1 MNKKEVL
8 NYLSKNL
15 TFNSSEIEKLDVF
28 QKELLKYNDSYNLI
42 GSSTLNDIWTRHILD
57 SSQIIKFINFDKD
70 NSLSDLGT
78 GAGLPGLIL
87 AIYGQK
93 YEFHVKLYEKSKVK
107 CIFLDK
113 ILGILKLKKVKV
125 ICSNVNNE
133 HIDSNYVICRAF
145 RKLDY
150 IMNISRENTKVNHKL
165 IILKGKNA
173 LEEINMLQM
182 KEQYRY
188 EVKDSITDKES
199 KILIFDV
206 KKK

>member
-1 MNKKEVL
+1 MNKDQVL

-15 TFNSSEIEKLDVF
+15 KFNSSEIEKIDIF
-28 QKELLKYNDSYNLI
+28 QKELIKFNANYNLI
-42 GSSTLNDIWTRHILD
+42 GTSTLNDIWLRHILD
-57 SSQIIKFINFDKD
+57 SAQIVKFIDFNKD

-87 AIYGQK
+87 AIYAQK

-107 CIFLDK
+107 CIFLDR
-113 ILGILKLKKVKV
+113 ILSILKLNRVKV
-125 ICSNVNNE
+125 ICSNINNE
-133 HIDSNYVICRAF
+133 QIDTNYATCRAF

-150 IMNISRENTKVNHKL
+150 ILNISRENVKVNHKL

>member
-1 MNKKEVL
+1 MNKEEVL
-8 NYLSKNL
+8 KYLSKNL
-15 TFNSSEIEKLDVF
+15 KFNSSEIEKLDVF

-57 SSQIIKFINFDKD
+57 SAQIIKFIDFEKD
-70 NSLSDLGT
+70 NSLSDFGT
-78 GAGLPGLIL
+78 GAGFPGLIL
-87 AIYGQK
+87 AIYAQK
-93 YEFHVKLYEKSKVK
+93 YQLHVKLYEKSKVK
-107 CIFLDK
+107 CIFLGQ
-113 ILGILKLKKVKV
+113 ILKILKLKRVSV
-125 ICSNVNNE
+125 ICSNINNE
-133 HIDSNYVICRAF
+133 QIDTSYVTCRAF

-150 IMNISRENTKVNHKL
+150 IINISRENVKVNHKL

-199 KILIFDV
+199 KILIFDM

>member
-1 MNKKEVL
+1 MNKEEVL

-15 TFNSSEIEKLDVF
+15 IFNSSEIEKLDVF

-57 SSQIIKFINFDKD
+57 SAQIIKFIDFKKD
-70 NSLSDLGT
+70 NSLSDFGT
-78 GAGLPGLIL
+78 GAGFPGLIL
-87 AIYGQK
+87 AIYAQK
-93 YEFHVKLYEKSKVK
+93 YDFHVKLYEKSKVK

-125 ICSNVNNE
+125 ICSNVSNE
-133 HIDSNYVICRAF
+133 YIDSNYVICRAF

>member
-1 MNKKEVL
+1 MNKDQVL

-15 TFNSSEIEKLDVF
+15 KFNSSEIEKIDIF
-28 QKELLKYNDSYNLI
+28 QKELIKFNANYNLI
-42 GSSTLNDIWTRHILD
+42 GASTLNDIWFRHILD
-57 SSQIIKFINFDKD
+57 SAQIVKFIDFNKD

-78 GAGLPGLIL
+78 GAGFPGLIL
-87 AIYGQK
+87 AIYAQK

-107 CIFLDK
+107 CIFLGQ
-113 ILGILKLKKVKV
+113 ILRILKLNRVNV
-125 ICSNVNNE
+125 ICSNINNE
-133 HIDSNYVICRAF
+133 EIDTNYATCRAF

-150 IMNISRENTKVNHKL
+150 ILNISRENVKVNHKL

-173 LEEINMLQM
+173 LDEINMLQM
-182 KEQYRY
+182 KEQYMY

-199 KILIFDV
+199 KILIFDM

>member
-1 MNKKEVL
+1 MNKEEVL

-28 QKELLKYNDSYNLI
+28 QNELIKYNDSYNLI
-42 GSSTLNDIWTRHILD
+42 GSSTLNDIWNRHILD
-57 SSQIIKFINFDKD
+57 SAQIIKFIDFKKK
-70 NSLSDLGT
+70 NSLSDFGT
-78 GAGLPGLIL
+78 GAGFPGLIL
-87 AIYGQK
+87 AIYSQK
-93 YEFHVKLYEKSKVK
+93 YEFHVKLYEKSNVK
-107 CIFLDK
+107 CIFLNK
-113 ILGILKLKKVKV
+113 ILDILKLKKVKV
-125 ICSNVNNE
+125 ICSNISNE
-133 HIDSNYVICRAF
+133 YIDSNYVICRAF

-173 LEEINMLQM
+173 LEEINMLQL

>member
-1 MNKKEVL
+1 MNKDKVL

-15 TFNSSEIEKLDVF
+15 KFNSSEIEKIDIF
-28 QKELLKYNDSYNLI
+28 QMELIKFNANYNLI
-42 GSSTLNDIWTRHILD
+42 GTSTLNDIWLRHILD
-57 SSQIIKFINFDKD
+57 SAQIVKFIDFNKD

-87 AIYGQK
+87 AIYAQK
-93 YEFHVKLYEKSKVK
+93 YGFHVKLYEKSKVK
-107 CIFLDK
+107 CIFLDQ
-113 ILGILKLKKVKV
+113 ILGKLKLNTVKI
-125 ICSNVNNE
+125 ICSNIINE
-133 HIDSNYVICRAF
+133 NIDTNYVICRAF

-173 LEEINMLQM
+173 LKEINMLQM
-182 KEQYRY
+182 KEQYMY

-199 KILIFDV
+199 KILIFDM

>member
-1 MNKKEVL
+1 MNKDQVL

-15 TFNSSEIEKLDVF
+15 KFNSSEIEKIDIF
-28 QKELLKYNDSYNLI
+28 QKELIKFNANYNLI
-42 GSSTLNDIWTRHILD
+42 GTSTLNDIWLRHILD
-57 SSQIIKFINFDKD
+57 SAQIVKFIDFNKD

-87 AIYGQK
+87 AIYAQK

-113 ILGILKLKKVKV
+113 ILGILNLKKVKV
-125 ICSNVNNE
+125 ICSNVSNE
-133 HIDSNYVICRAF
+133 YIDSNYIICRAF
-145 RKLDY
+145 QKLDY

>member
-1 MNKKEVL
+1 MNKDQVL

-15 TFNSSEIEKLDVF
+15 KFNSSEIEKIDIF
-28 QKELLKYNDSYNLI
+28 QKELIKFNANYNLI
-42 GSSTLNDIWTRHILD
+42 GTSTLNDIWLRHILD
-57 SSQIIKFINFDKD
+57 SAQIVKFIDFNKD

-87 AIYGQK
+87 AIYAQK

-113 ILGILKLKKVKV
+113 ILGILNLKKVKV

-150 IMNISRENTKVNHKL
+150 IMNISRENVKVNHKL

-199 KILIFDV
+199 KILIFDM

>member
-1 MNKKEVL
+1 MNKEQVL
-8 NYLSKNL
+8 YYLSKNL
-15 TFNSSEIEKLDVF
+15 KFNSSEIEKIDIF
-28 QKELLKYNDSYNLI
+28 QKELIKFNANYNLI
-42 GSSTLNDIWTRHILD
+42 GTSTLNGIWLRHILD
-57 SSQIIKFINFDKD
+57 SAQIVKFIDFNKD

-87 AIYGQK
+87 AIYAQK
-93 YEFHVKLYEKSKVK
+93 YEFHVKLYEKSRVK

-113 ILGILKLKKVKV
+113 ILGKLKLNTVKI
-125 ICSNVNNE
+125 ICSNIINE
-133 HIDSNYVICRAF
+133 NIDTNYVICRAF

-199 KILIFDV
+199 KILIFDM

>member
-1 MNKKEVL
+1 MNKEQVL

-15 TFNSSEIEKLDVF
+15 KFSSSDIEKIDIF
-28 QKELLKYNDSYNLI
+28 QKELIKFNANYNLI
-42 GSSTLNDIWTRHILD
+42 GTSTLNDIWLRHILD
-57 SSQIIKFINFDKD
+57 SAQIVKFIDFNKD
-70 NSLSDLGT
+70 NNLSDLGT

-87 AIYGQK
+87 AIYAQK

-107 CIFLDK
+107 CIFLNK
-113 ILGILKLKKVKV
+113 ILGILKLKKVK
-125 ICSNVNNE
+125 ITCSNVGNE
-133 HIDSNYVICRAF
+133 NIDSNYVICRAF

>member
-1 MNKKEVL
+1 MNKDQVL

-15 TFNSSEIEKLDVF
+15 KFNSSEIEKIDVF
-28 QKELLKYNDSYNLI
+28 QKELIKFNANYNLI
-42 GSSTLNDIWTRHILD
+42 GASTLNDIWLRHILD
-57 SSQIIKFINFDKD
+57 SAQIVKFIDFNKD

-87 AIYGQK
+87 AIYAQK

-107 CIFLDK
+107 CLFLDE
-113 ILGILKLKKVKV
+113 ILSILKLNRVNV
-125 ICSNVNNE
+125 VCSNINNE
-133 HIDSNYVICRAF
+133 QIDTNYATCRAF

-150 IMNISRENTKVNHKL
+150 ILNISRENVKVNHKL

-188 EVKDSITDKES
+188 DVKDSITDKES

>member
-1 MNKKEVL
+1 MNKEQVL

-15 TFNSSEIEKLDVF
+15 KYNSSEIKKIDLF
-28 QKELLKYNDSYNLI
+28 QKEVIKFNANYNLI
-42 GSSTLNDIWTRHILD
+42 GTSTLNDIWFRHILD
-57 SSQIIKFINFDKD
+57 SAQIVKFIDFNKD

-87 AIYGQK
+87 AIYAQK

-107 CIFLDK
+107 CIFLDQ
-113 ILGILKLKKVKV
+113 ILSILKLNRVNV
-125 ICSNVNNE
+125 ICSNINNE
-133 HIDSNYVICRAF
+133 QIDTNYATCRAF

-150 IMNISRENTKVNHKL
+150 ILNISRENIKVNHKL

>member
-1 MNKKEVL
+1 MNKEEVL
-8 NYLSKNL
+8 NYLSKNIK
-15 TFNSSEIEKLDVF
+15 FNNSEIEKLDIF
-28 QKELLKYNDSYNLI
+28 QKELLKYNDRYNLI

-57 SSQIIKFINFDKD
+57 SSQIIKFIDFNKD

-78 GAGLPGLIL
+78 GAGLPGLVL
-87 AIYGQK
+87 AIYAQK

-113 ILGILKLKKVKV
+113 ISDILKLKKTKV
-125 ICSNVNNE
+125 IFSNVNNE
-133 HIDSNYVICRAF
+133 YINSNYVICRAF

>member
-1 MNKKEVL
+1 MNKEEVL
-8 NYLSKNL
+8 NYLSKNIK
-15 TFNSSEIEKLDVF
+15 FNSSEIEKLDVF
-28 QKELLKYNDSYNLI
+28 QKELLKFNDSYNLI

-57 SSQIIKFINFDKD
+57 SAQIIKFIDFNKN

-78 GAGLPGLIL
+78 GGGFPGLIL
-87 AIYGQK
+87 AVYAQK

-107 CIFLDK
+107 CIFLDQ
-113 ILGILKLKKVKV
+113 ILRVLKLKRVNA
-125 ICSNVNNE
+125 ICSNINNE
-133 HIDSNYVICRAF
+133 QIDTNYVTCRAF

-150 IMNISRENTKVNHKL
+150 ILNISRENVKVNHKL

>member
-1 MNKKEVL
+1 MNKDQVL

-15 TFNSSEIEKLDVF
+15 KFSSSEIEKIDIF
-28 QKELLKYNDSYNLI
+28 QKELIKFNANYNLI
-42 GSSTLNDIWTRHILD
+42 GTSTLNDVWLRHILD
-57 SSQIIKFINFDKD
+57 SAQIVKFIDFNRD

-87 AIYGQK
+87 AIYAQK

-107 CIFLDK
+107 CIFLAQ
-113 ILGILKLKKVKV
+113 ILRILKLKRVSV
-125 ICSNVNNE
+125 ICSNINNE
-133 HIDSNYVICRAF
+133 QIDTNYVTCRAF

-150 IMNISRENTKVNHKL
+150 ILTISRENVKVNHKL

-173 LEEINMLQM
+173 LDEINMLQM
-182 KEQYRY
+182 KEQYMY

-199 KILIFDV
+199 KILIFDM

>member
-1 MNKKEVL
+1 MNKEEVL
-8 NYLSKNL
+8 KYLSKNL
-15 TFNSSEIEKLDVF
+15 KFNSSEIEKLDVF

-57 SSQIIKFINFDKD
+57 SAQIIKFVDFKKE
-70 NSLSDLGT
+70 NSLSDFGT
-78 GAGLPGLIL
+78 GAGFPGLII
-87 AIYGQK
+87 AIYAQK

-107 CIFLDK
+107 RIFLAQ
-113 ILGILKLKKVKV
+113 ILRILKLKRVSV
-125 ICSNVNNE
+125 ICSNINNE
-133 HIDSNYVICRAF
+133 QIDTNYVTCRAF

-150 IMNISRENTKVNHKL
+150 ILNISRENVKVNHKL

-199 KILIFDV
+199 KILIFDM

>member
-1 MNKKEVL
+1 MNKDQVL

-15 TFNSSEIEKLDVF
+15 KFNSSEIEKIDIF
-28 QKELLKYNDSYNLI
+28 QKELIKFNANYNLI
-42 GSSTLNDIWTRHILD
+42 GTSTLNDIWLRHILD
-57 SSQIIKFINFDKD
+57 SAQIVKFIDFNKD

-87 AIYGQK
+87 AIYAQK

-113 ILGILKLKKVKV
+113 ILGLLNLKKVKV
-125 ICSNVNNE
+125 ICSNVSNE
-133 HIDSNYVICRAF
+133 YIDSNYVICRAF

>member
-1 MNKKEVL
+1 MNKEEVL
-8 NYLSKNL
+8 NYLSKNIK
-15 TFNSSEIEKLDVF
+15 FNNSEIEKLDVF
-28 QKELLKYNDSYNLI
+28 QKELIKYNDSYNLI

-57 SSQIIKFINFDKD
+57 SAQIIKFIDFNKD

-78 GAGLPGLIL
+78 GAGFPGLIL
-87 AIYGQK
+87 AIYAQK
-93 YEFHVKLYEKSKVK
+93 YEFHVKLYEKSNVK
-107 CIFLDK
+107 CIFLEK
-113 ILGILKLKKVKV
+113 ILGILNLKKVKV
-125 ICSNVNNE
+125 ICSNVSNE
-133 HIDSNYVICRAF
+133 YIDTNYVICRAF

-206 KKK
+206 NKK

>member
-1 MNKKEVL
+1 MNKDQVL

-15 TFNSSEIEKLDVF
+15 KFNSSEIKKIDIF
-28 QKELLKYNDSYNLI
+28 QKELIKFNANYNLI
-42 GSSTLNDIWTRHILD
+42 GTSTLNDIWLRHILD
-57 SSQIIKFINFDKD
+57 SAQIVKFIDFNKD

-87 AIYGQK
+87 AIYAQK
-93 YEFHVKLYEKSKVK
+93 FDFHVKLYEKSKVK
-107 CIFLDK
+107 CIFLDQ
-113 ILGILKLKKVKV
+113 ILSILKLNRVSV
-125 ICSNVNNE
+125 ICSNINNE
-133 HIDSNYVICRAF
+133 QIDTNYVTCRAF

-150 IMNISRENTKVNHKL
+150 IISISRENVKVNHKL

>member
-1 MNKKEVL
+1 MIK
-8 NYLSKNL
+8 
-15 TFNSSEIEKLDVF
+15 FNA
-28 QKELLKYNDSYNLI
+28 NYNLI
-42 GSSTLNDIWTRHILD
+42 GTSTLNDIWLRHILD
-57 SSQIIKFINFDKD
+57 SAQIVKFIDFNKD

-87 AIYGQK
+87 AIYAQK
-93 YEFHVKLYEKSKVK
+93 YGFHVKLYEKSKVK
-107 CIFLDK
+107 CIFLDQ
-113 ILGILKLKKVKV
+113 ILGKLKLNTVKI
-125 ICSNVNNE
+125 ICSNIINE
-133 HIDSNYVICRAF
+133 NIDTNYVICRAF

-150 IMNISRENTKVNHKL
+150 IINISRENVKVNHKL

>member
-1 MNKKEVL
+1 MNKDQVL

-15 TFNSSEIEKLDVF
+15 KFNSSEIEKIDIF
-28 QKELLKYNDSYNLI
+28 QKELLKFNDSYNLI

-57 SSQIIKFINFDKD
+57 SAQIIKFIDFNKY

-78 GAGLPGLIL
+78 GAGFPGLIL
-87 AIYGQK
+87 AIYAQK
-93 YEFHVKLYEKSKVK
+93 YDFHVKLYEKSNVK
-107 CIFLDK
+107 CMFLDQ
-113 ILGILKLKKVKV
+113 ILSILKLKRVNV
-125 ICSNVNNE
+125 ICSNINNE
-133 HIDSNYVICRAF
+133 EIDTNYVTCRAF

-150 IMNISRENTKVNHKL
+150 ILNISRENVKVNHKL

-173 LEEINMLQM
+173 LVEINMLQM

-188 EVKDSITDKES
+188 ELKDSITDKES
-199 KILIFDV
+199 KILIFDM

>member
-1 MNKKEVL
+1 MNKDQVL

-15 TFNSSEIEKLDVF
+15 KFSSLEIEKIDIF
-28 QKELLKYNDSYNLI
+28 QKELIKFNANYNLI
-42 GSSTLNDIWTRHILD
+42 GTSTLNDIWLRHILD
-57 SSQIIKFINFDKD
+57 SAQIVKFIDFNKD

-87 AIYGQK
+87 AIYAQK

-107 CIFLDK
+107 CIFLNK
-113 ILGILKLKKVKV
+113 ILGILNLKKVDV
-125 ICSNVNNE
+125 ICSNISNE
-133 HIDSNYVICRAF
+133 CIDSNYVICRAF
-145 RKLDY
+145 RKLEY

-173 LEEINMLQM
+173 LKEINMLQM

>member
-1 MNKKEVL
+1 MNKDQVL

-15 TFNSSEIEKLDVF
+15 KFNSSEIEKIDIF
-28 QKELLKYNDSYNLI
+28 QKELIKFNANYNLI
-42 GSSTLNDIWTRHILD
+42 GTSTLNDIWLRHILD
-57 SSQIIKFINFDKD
+57 SAQIVKFIDFNKD

-87 AIYGQK
+87 AIYAQK
-93 YEFHVKLYEKSKVK
+93 YGFHVKLYEKSKVK
-107 CIFLDK
+107 CIFLDQ
-113 ILGILKLKKVKV
+113 ILSILKLNRVSV
-125 ICSNVNNE
+125 ICSNINNE
-133 HIDSNYVICRAF
+133 QIDTNYVTCRAF

-199 KILIFDV
+199 KILIFDI

>member
-1 MNKKEVL
+1 MNKDQVL

-15 TFNSSEIEKLDVF
+15 KFNSSEIEKIDIF
-28 QKELLKYNDSYNLI
+28 QKELIKYNANYNLI
-42 GSSTLNDIWTRHILD
+42 GTSTLNDIWLRHILD
-57 SSQIIKFINFDKD
+57 SAQIVKFIDFNKD

-78 GAGLPGLIL
+78 GGGFPGLIL
-87 AIYGQK
+87 AVYAQK

-107 CIFLDK
+107 CIFLDQ
-113 ILGILKLKKVKV
+113 ILRVLKLKRVNA
-125 ICSNVNNE
+125 ICSNINNE
-133 HIDSNYVICRAF
+133 QIDTNYVTCRAF

-150 IMNISRENTKVNHKL
+150 ILNISRENVKVNHKL

-173 LEEINMLQM
+173 LDEINMLQM
-182 KEQYRY
+182 KEQYMY

-199 KILIFDV
+199 KILIFDI

>member
-1 MNKKEVL
+1 MNKEEVL
-8 NYLSKNL
+8 NYLSKNIK
-15 TFNSSEIEKLDVF
+15 FNSSEIDKIDIF
-28 QKELLKYNDSYNLI
+28 QRELIKFNDNYNLI
-42 GSSTLNDIWTRHILD
+42 GFSTLNDIWLRHILD
-57 SSQIIKFINFDKD
+57 SAQIIKFIDFNKD
-70 NSLSDLGT
+70 NNLSDLGT

-107 CIFLDK
+107 CIFLDQISGK
-113 ILGILKLKKVKV
+113 LKLNTVKV
-125 ICSNVNNE
+125 INSNIINE
-133 HIDSNYVICRAF
+133 YIDSNYVICRAF

-173 LEEINMLQM
+173 LEEINMLQI